1 MNREWCAVR
10 GPRGGRNRCTR
21 YGTRA
26 PDQFGLNANL
36 APRRDHGGTD
46 GTGPLA
52 RRDRD
57 DCRAGARQRRTE
69 RTGGLRRGDNCIV
82 ARNPPAPERYV
93 QHVVERRAKQR
104 AIARRQPVHQ
114 RRRSARR
121 QHRVAM
127 WQRPGQNGTRGLSIG
142 GKGRDHEQQLEAL
155 SDAQRRRHESR
166 RCPHA
171 QHGAAGGACGTE
183 PPREEILIG
192 PYPHGAQS
200 PVPTDREAPRPL
212 EHHGRGEPAVHGDAD
227 AVETGAQIAG
237 AGRYANAR
245 GHDSAPLTSARTSA
259 TRGAMTGAARN
270 TGATASIVFRP
281 FPVMHSTTSSSAEN
295 RPSPASASAAATVT
309 PPAVSVKIPTA
320 SASSRIPATNSASET
335 AAAQPPDS
343 RIARLANSP
352 SAGGSLAIAP
362 PILLR

>member
-114 RRRSARR
+114 RRRGRAETTTDRNVRGGVDRHAR
-121 QHRVAM
+121 
-127 WQRPGQNGTRGLSIG
+127 GC
-142 GKGRDHEQQLEAL
+142 D
-155 SDAQRRRHESR
+155 
-166 RCPHA
+166 
-171 QHGAAGGACGTE
+171 GAAGGACGTE

-295 RPSPASASAAATVT
+295 RPSPASARAAATVT

-335 AAAQPPDS
+335 AATQPPDS
-343 RIARLANSP
+343 RIARLANNP
-352 SAGGSLAIAP
+352 SAGFPIAIERA
-362 PILLR
+362 IV